1 MAGQGVTRFI
11 EVGPKDV
18 LSKLVKRI
26 QRDVVTMSMGNVA
39 ALGAVQ

>member
-1 MAGQGVTRFI
+1 MVEQGVTRFI

-26 QRDVVTMSMGNVA
+26 DRSVETISIGDADSMEV
-39 ALGAVQ
+39 L